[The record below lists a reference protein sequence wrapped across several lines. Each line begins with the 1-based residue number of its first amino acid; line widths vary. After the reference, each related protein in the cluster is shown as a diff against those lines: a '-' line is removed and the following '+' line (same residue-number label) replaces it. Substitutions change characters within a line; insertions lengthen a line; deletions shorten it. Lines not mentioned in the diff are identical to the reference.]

1 MSGKELGRVRHQRS
15 TQFQQG
21 ITIVVAMV
29 TMDETVQALG
39 SNEHSTNWPKE
50 GPFPAVYGDQSRQW

>member
-29 TMDETVQALG
+29 TMDGTVQALG
-39 SNEHSTNWPKE
+39 SNEHSTN
-50 GPFPAVYGDQSRQW
+50 